1 MRSRKVARAL
11 RKTVVLVYLISAVA
25 QAQGIAPGWPQWR
38 GPQRDGTVTAP
49 LPTNWPEKLTK
60 KWELTVGEGHSS
72 PVVSGDRVVIHSR
85 EGDREIAR
93 AVSIATGKELWRNEF
108 AAPYIPN
115 PAARSHGPGPKSTPA
130 IARGRVFTF
139 GITGVLSA
147 LDLNTGKLIW
157 RTPAPPSPPE
167 YGTAMSP
174 IVDGT
179 AVIAHMGGKN
189 SGALT
194 AFDAV
199 TGKPRWQWPGDGPA
213 YTSPVVAVIGGVRHV
228 ITQTQKFMVSVNAAD
243 GALLWQLPFTTAY
256 DQTSVTPIVSG
267 DLLIYS
273 GLGNGVVAVRVA
285 RKGTGWTTSPVWK
298 NEEFSMFMSSPVISE
313 KALYGLANRNR
324 GQFFAIDLATGKTL
338 WTTQGRDGDNA
349 SVMTGGGVLLLSTT
363 AGEFIVARANPAKF
377 EEVRRYTVAESAMW
391 AHPAI
396 APRVLLVK
404 RSEER
409 RVGKE

>member
-1 MRSRKVARAL
+1 MSRLLAFI
-11 RKTVVLVYLISAVA
+11 LISAVA
-25 QAQGIAPGWPQWR
+25 QAQGVTSTWPQWR
-38 GPQRDGTVTAP
+38 GPQRDGTVTTP
-49 LPTNWPEKLTK
+49 LPTQWPEKLTK

-72 PVVSGDRVVIHSR
+72 PVVSGDRVVIHAR
-85 EGDREIAR
+85 EGDKEITR
-93 AVSIATGKELWRNEF
+93 AVSLGTGKELWRNEF
-108 AAPYIPN
+108 AAPYTPN

-147 LDLNTGKLIW
+147 LDLNTGKLVW
-157 RTPAPPSPPE
+157 RTPAPPAPPE

-174 IVDGT
+174 IAVDAGGGGV
-179 AVIAHMGGKN
+179 VIAHMGGKN
-189 SGALT
+189 KGALT
-194 AFDAV
+194 AFDAA
-199 TGKPRWQWPGDGPA
+199 TGKPRWQWTGDGPA
-213 YTSPVVAVIGGVRHV
+213 YTSPVVAVIGGTRHV

-243 GALLWQLPFTTAY
+243 GALLWQLPFTTEY

-267 DLLIYS
+267 DLVIYS
-273 GLGNGVVAVRVA
+273 GLGNGVAAVRVA
-285 RKGTGWTTSPVWK
+285 RKGAQWVASPVWK
-298 NEEFSMFMSSPVISE
+298 NAEFSMFMSSPVISG
-313 KALYGLANRNR
+313 KTLYGLANRNR

-349 SVMTGGGVLLLSTT
+349 SVMTGGGLLLLSTT

-391 AHPAI
+391 AHPAV

-404 RSEER
+404 DVNKLICWSM
-409 RVGKE
+409 